1 MRRTRFPDL
10 SPEEQRAGVRRRSL
24 ITLGIASGMLVVAAI
39 MLLADVFYLP
49 ALVLVGFGSAGIFT
63 GLIGL
68 VTGGPR
74 Y

>member
-1 MRRTRFPDL
+1 
-10 SPEEQRAGVRRRSL
+10 
-24 ITLGIASGMLVVAAI
+24 
-39 MLLADVFYLP
+39 MLLLASVLLIVDIAYLP

-68 VTGGPR
+68 VTGGPH

>member
-1 MRRTRFPDL
+1 MRRSRFPEL
-10 SPEEQRAGVRRRSL
+10 NPEERRAGVRRRSV
-24 ITLGIASGMLVVAAI
+24 ITLGIASGML
-39 MLLADVFYLP
+39 LLASVLLIVDIAYLP

-68 VTGGPR
+68 VTGGPH